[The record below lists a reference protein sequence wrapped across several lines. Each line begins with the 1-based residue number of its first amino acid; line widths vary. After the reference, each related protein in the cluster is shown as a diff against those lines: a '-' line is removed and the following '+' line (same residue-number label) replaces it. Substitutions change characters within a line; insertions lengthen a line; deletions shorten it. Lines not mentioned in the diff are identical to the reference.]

1 MSAGAVVFM
10 VFAIA
15 VLWGGL
21 AVCLRIAIKIKINR
35 IISCQILSGSFF
47 YLIFETVFF
56 I

>member
-21 AVCLRIAIKIKINR
+21 AVCLRIAIKNKDK
-35 IISCQILSGSFF
+35 
-47 YLIFETVFF
+47 
-56 I
+56 